1 MADYDPNRD
10 FRDPNRLNEMQTP
23 NWEAER
29 NANASWGWVLGGLA
43 AVVLVIVAL
52 SFARHD
58 TKTASN
64 TVTEP
69 PISQTRPST
78 PTQVNPPA
86 ARAPVQP
93 STPAEPSTTGQAPQ
107 Q

>member
-23 NWEAER
+23 DWEAER
-29 NANASWGWVLGGLA
+29 NANSSWGWILGGLA

-52 SFARHD
+52 SFARND

-64 TVTEP
+64 TTNEP

-78 PTQVNPPA
+78 PTQINPPA
-86 ARAPVQP
+86 ARAPAQP
-93 STPAEPSTTGQAPQ
+93 STPVQPSTTGQAPQ

>member
-29 NANASWGWVLGGLA
+29 EANASWGWILGGLA
-43 AVVLVIVAL
+43 AVVLVLVAL
-52 SFARHD
+52 SFARND
-58 TKTASN
+58 TQTASN
-64 TVTEP
+64 TGNEP

-78 PTQVNPPA
+78 PTTINPPA
-86 ARAPVQP
+86 QNRPAP
-93 STPAEPSTTGQAPQ
+93 TAPSTTGQSPAPQ

>member
-1 MADYDPNRD
+1 
-10 FRDPNRLNEMQTP
+10 MQTP
-23 NWEAER
+23 DWEAER
-29 NANASWGWVLGGLA
+29 NANSSWGWILGGLA

-52 SFARHD
+52 SFARND

-64 TVTEP
+64 TAIEP

-78 PTQVNPPA
+78 PTQVNSPTARVPA
-86 ARAPVQP
+86 Q
-93 STPAEPSTTGQAPQ
+93 PSTTGQAPQ

>member
-23 NWEAER
+23 DWEAER
-29 NANASWGWVLGGLA
+29 NANSSWGWILGGLA

-52 SFARHD
+52 SFARND

-64 TVTEP
+64 TAIEP

-78 PTQVNPPA
+78 PTQVNSPTARVPA
-86 ARAPVQP
+86 Q
-93 STPAEPSTTGQAPQ
+93 PSTTGQAPQ